1 MASSVSDYNRLHGPT
16 HQLHTEVR
24 HVKGVATCLRCS
36 PVSKHSQRKYCLWL
50 YLISIKSSHSV
61 ANQDRKS
68 QPQSSTWAVRSRS
81 VSSNRHEPASQTFI
95 SENEALK
102 PPVVSTI
109 TSWQLLSF
117 RTNLQLHLSS
127 ECFCCCQNVV
137 YIQTFIKT
145 GRDQFTKTKCRFVWT
160 KKHPCGE
167 VLLLFDI
174 SGLLK
179 KCNTWRMSQDLWTLR
194 DFSDHRRINQLKQLQ
209 KLKSKSK
216 IQPLTEPGTES
227 QIWNVV
233 RRTDWW
239 RGKQKIKTSQT
250 EEEDEAATCTLT
262 TDTQSSTQVQYLS
275 KST

>member
-24 HVKGVATCLRCS
+24 HVKGVATCLSCS

-145 GRDQFTKTKCRFVWT
+145 GWDQFTKTKCRFVWT
-160 KKHPCGE
+160 KKHPYGE

-179 KCNTWRMSQDLWTLR
+179 KCNTWRMSQDLWTQR
-194 DFSDHRRINQLKQLQ
+194 FQW
-209 KLKSKSK
+209 
-216 IQPLTEPGTES
+216 S
-227 QIWNVV
+227 QTHQSTPTAPEI
-233 RRTDWW
+233 
-239 RGKQKIKTSQT
+239 KIKVQNTAAHRTRNWKSNLERCAKNRLMKRIT
-250 EEEDEAATCTLT
+250 ENKDI
-262 TDTQSSTQVQYLS
+262 TDRRRRRSSNMHSNNWYS
-275 KST
+275 K

>member
-167 VLLLFDI
+167 VHLLFDI

-179 KCNTWRMSQDLWTLR
+179 KCNTWRMSQDLWTQR
-194 DFSDHRRINQLKQLQ
+194 FQW
-209 KLKSKSK
+209 
-216 IQPLTEPGTES
+216 S
-227 QIWNVV
+227 QTHQSTPTAPEI
-233 RRTDWW
+233 
-239 RGKQKIKTSQT
+239 KIKVQNTAAHRTRNWKSNLERCAKNRLMKRKT
-250 EEEDEAATCTLT
+250 ENKDI
-262 TDTQSSTQVQYLS
+262 TDRRRRQSSNMHSNNWVLE
-275 KST
+275 

>member
-24 HVKGVATCLRCS
+24 HVKGVATCLSCS

-145 GRDQFTKTKCRFVWT
+145 GRDQLTKTKCRFVWT
-160 KKHPCGE
+160 KKHPYGE

-179 KCNTWRMSQDLWTLR
+179 KCNTWRMSQDLWTQR
-194 DFSDHRRINQLKQLQ
+194 FQW
-209 KLKSKSK
+209 
-216 IQPLTEPGTES
+216 S
-227 QIWNVV
+227 QTHQSTPTAPEI
-233 RRTDWW
+233 
-239 RGKQKIKTSQT
+239 KIKVQNTAAHRTRNWKSNLERCAKNRLMKRKT
-250 EEEDEAATCTLT
+250 ENKDITEEEEDEAATCTLT